1 MSPWNVSCW
10 EANTSSPH
18 NLCSVSE
25 MFVSCAMQYCFWHNS
40 FRTFSFKGQI
50 QKWRRTLI
58 LSDEQKHQKHS
69 SPVQG
74 NLQGPNSS
82 RHLPA
87 EPCPLAPRKFSC
99 RRVWR
104 FTAHQMRNVGS
115 FWMFGR
121 WREFPVAVNCIGSAF
136 TAWISS
142 LQIWQEKNHR
152 LNWNFKVLGKTL
164 PTVNLHPGT

>member
-1 MSPWNVSCW
+1 MAMSPWNVSCW

-18 NLCSVSE
+18 IFVLFQRCLFPMLCNLASSTILSERSVSR
-25 MFVSCAMQYCFWHNS
+25 VK
-40 FRTFSFKGQI
+40 FKSDGERLLFLMSKNI
-50 QKWRRTLI
+50 KNTL
-58 LSDEQKHQKHS
+58 LRCRETSR
-69 SPVQG
+69 V
-74 NLQGPNSS
+74 LNSS
-82 RHLPA
+82 RDLPA

-104 FTAHQMRNVGS
+104 FS

-152 LNWNFKVLGKTL
+152 LNWNFKVLGNTL